1 MNLKIKI
8 IKNIMSLSE
17 EESEDKNIDIES
29 YKLYFEHLSK
39 NDNFIKK
46 KYY

>member
-1 MNLKIKI
+1 
-8 IKNIMSLSE
+8 MSLSE
-17 EESEDKNIDIES
+17 DEYEDKNIDIES

-46 KYY
+46 SIIRFYKKSWYKC